1 MDKKIIVT
9 LIIGLI
15 IGLSLS
21 GLGTYA
27 ATSYA
32 ISASKIGY
40 TDNSSLGATD
50 VQAAIDGTCT
60 KLANLKGDIVDIMW
74 PVGSIYISETVSD
87 KDVVENRF
95 KKIGKDTTWVA
106 YGEGKVLVGSGTGTD
121 SNGKTQVFS
130 VLNNGQNLGEYTHK
144 LTVQEMPSHNHAQFV
159 LSNPDTGSF
168 SGRKDYAGDYSNMSA
183 YTQGVPTGYAGGDNY
198 HNNIQPYTTV
208 YMYKRTK

>member
-32 ISASKIGY
+32 INASSIGY
-40 TDNSSLGATD
+40 TDNSSLGVNN
-50 VQAAIDGTCT
+50 VQAAVDGTCT

-74 PVGSIYISETVSD
+74 PRGSIYISETESSATAVQD
-87 KDVVENRF
+87 RF
-95 KKIGKDTTWVA
+95 KKFGKDTEWEA

-130 VLNNGQNLGEYTHK
+130 VSNNGQNLGEYTHK
-144 LTVQEMPSHNHAQFV
+144 LTVSEMPSHNHAQYV

-168 SGRKDYAGDYSNMSA
+168 SGRKDYNGDYSNMTA
-183 YTQGVPTGYAGGDNY
+183 YVQGVPTGLSGGDNY